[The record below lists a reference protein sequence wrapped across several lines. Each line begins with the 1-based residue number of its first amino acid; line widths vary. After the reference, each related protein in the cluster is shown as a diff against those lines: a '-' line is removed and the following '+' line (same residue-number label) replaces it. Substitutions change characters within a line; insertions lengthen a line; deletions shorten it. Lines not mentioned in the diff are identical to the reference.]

1 MKGDAVT
8 NPPGPTVAERVRTVC
23 ARSTRAHVVADGRP
37 PAVCRV
43 HHLLPGGSL
52 ALTVGNGS
60 HLPASTVAPVVL
72 ELLDHG
78 PSTAGESVRA
88 LVWIRG
94 GVRPAAPSEVRP
106 LLDAIA
112 RINPDPAL
120 LDVGHDDRL
129 LVLAVDSIVFADAT
143 GTALV
148 DHPGVLAAQ
157 PDPFCQVECAWV
169 HHLQRHHPDMVERLR
184 LRLPRGTRRGRIHLV
199 GLDRFGLQVRIEG
212 AEGYWDHRIPFFTP
226 VADDAALCRALRSLM
241 AHPSAHGLRTRSSQ
255 P

>member
-1 MKGDAVT
+1 MSS
-8 NPPGPTVAERVRTVC
+8 PGPTLAERVRTVC
-23 ARSTRAHVVADGRP
+23 ARSTRAQVVADGRP
-37 PAVCRV
+37 PVVCRV
-43 HHLLPGGSL
+43 HHLLPDGFL

-60 HLPASTVAPVVL
+60 QLPASTVSPVVV

-78 PSTAGESVRA
+78 ASAAGESVRA
-88 LVWIRG
+88 LVWISG
-94 GVRPAAPSEVRP
+94 QMQPAAASEVRP

-112 RINPDPAL
+112 RTNPDPAL
-120 LDVGHDDRL
+120 LDVGHDDLL

-143 GTALV
+143 GAAIV
-148 DHPGVLAAQ
+148 DHPTVLAAR
-157 PDPFCQVECAWV
+157 PDPFCQVERAWV
-169 HHLQRHHPDMVERLR
+169 HHLQHHHPDMVERLR

-212 AEGYWDHRIPFFTP
+212 PEGYRYHRIPFFTP

-241 AHPSAHGLRTRSSQ
+241 AHPSTHGLRTRSSQ